1 MYQGTT
7 SAISRDTEAS
17 TISRL
22 TLMNAVI
29 PSSTSMAGAFT
40 LGGPEDDAR
49 WATAVVSNTRAVV
62 CSVHYRRAPEHPF
75 PPAVGDGVD
84 AVFYLID
91 YAEELGTG
99 PLRIAVSGF
108 SADGNMS
115 FTVPCGWK
123 RSSASERSAGAGLRA
138 IWPQRRVL
146 PSSNRWPFSMRRN
159 PSRS

>member
-49 WATAVVSNTRAVV
+49 GATAVVSNTRAVV
-62 CSVHYRRAPEHPF
+62 CSVHYPRAPEHPI

-84 AVFYLID
+84 AVVYLID
-91 YAEELGTG
+91 YAPELGTR
-99 PLRIAVSGF
+99 PLPIVVSRG
-108 SADGNMS
+108 SADSDMS
-115 FTVPCGWK
+115 
-123 RSSASERSAGAGLRA
+123 
-138 IWPQRRVL
+138 
-146 PSSNRWPFSMRRN
+146 
-159 PSRS
+159 

>member
-29 PSSTSMAGAFT
+29 PSSTSMAGGFT

-49 WATAVVSNTRAVV
+49 GATAVVLDTRAVV
-62 CSVHYRRAPEHPF
+62 GSVHYPRAPQHPF
-75 PPAVGDGVD
+75 PPAVGGGGD
-84 AVFYLID
+84 AVFFLIH

-99 PLRIAVSGF
+99 P
-108 SADGNMS
+108 
-115 FTVPCGWK
+115 P
-123 RSSASERSAGAGLRA
+123 
-138 IWPQRRVL
+138 
-146 PSSNRWPFSMRRN
+146 
-159 PSRS
+159 